1 MEKGIAQMTGT
12 LDDEQVLNDEEGAS
26 APPVEVEAEE
36 EEGFDYLAYSQDRAM
51 FFWSDLLQMGL
62 VKPEELPAEMVEHI
76 RTRIVDY

>member
-1 MEKGIAQMTGT
+1 MTGASS
-12 LDDEQVLNDEEGAS
+12 DDKGLNDKEEPVT
-26 APPVEVEAEE
+26 PPVESDVDE

-51 FFWSDLLQMGL
+51 FFWSDLLQLGL